1 MRGDF
6 QRNRQCS
13 GGQGL
18 LGGIQKHK
26 QTNKKGAPLSP
37 HKADP
42 CILNPPDSLGKKA
55 VDRDWLFC
63 STGTTVFSPTRQGT
77 SGTASGVT
85 QSDLEKDPGH
95 SATKDQTCI
104 GTDSDNGP
112 NQPESAD
119 FFLKGT

>member
-1 MRGDF
+1 MFLLCSLTSQPRTHKIKQREATFRGTGNVPVGKD
-6 QRNRQCS
+6 S
-13 GGQGL
+13 PGQ
-18 LGGIQKHK
+18 
-26 QTNKKGAPLSP
+26 LS
-37 HKADP
+37 
-42 CILNPPDSLGKKA
+42 S
-55 VDRDWLFC
+55 
-63 STGTTVFSPTRQGT
+63 TRQGT